1 MTVTDINGVKF
12 EITVKEQQRIAAMS
26 HLPET
31 VNVPHIEKPAGHNAG
46 HNAAAYAA
54 ETHLIMKAALKEL
67 REATGDYPEDLEEL
81 YEFAAKHELFG
92 DREDTHIMCNFLKV
106 FYCLMQKESHT
117 IAE

>member
-1 MTVTDINGVKF
+1 MIVSDINGQKF
-12 EITVKEQQRIAAMS
+12 EITAKEQQRIAAMS

-31 VNVPHIEKPAGHNAG
+31 VNLPHIEQPAG

-54 ETHLIMKAALKEL
+54 ETHLIMKAAQKEL